1 MWRQPTPEV
10 LNLRRTIRQQIKR
23 LLRPIYRRVLDEGT
37 PQRFVGL
44 VNEVKFTE
52 QNSSEVISPEA
63 EKTSPGH

>member
-23 LLRPIYRRVLDEGT
+23 LLRAMYTRVRAEGT

-52 QNSSEVISPEA
+52 QNGSEVISPEA